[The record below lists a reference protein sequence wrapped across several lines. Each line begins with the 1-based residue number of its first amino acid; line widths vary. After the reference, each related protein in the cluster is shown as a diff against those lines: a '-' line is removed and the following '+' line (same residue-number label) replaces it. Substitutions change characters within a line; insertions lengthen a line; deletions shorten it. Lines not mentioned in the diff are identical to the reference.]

1 MHRDGVQLR
10 QEAQAVNEIAGK
22 VAVVTG
28 AASGIGLS
36 LAHAFATRGMHVV
49 MADVEEDALAAA
61 AKQVGEHGTEVVAV
75 PTDVTKG
82 EEVDALAARTVE
94 ELGTFHVVCNNA
106 GVGSGGTMW
115 ELTEADWTWVLG
127 VNLWGVIHGIRAFV
141 PRLVEQN
148 EGHVVNTG
156 SIAGLTSAPMMG
168 PYNASKHA
176 VVTISETLH
185 RELGLTGSAVR
196 VSVLCPGFVQ
206 TRIAESDRNRPAHL
220 QNPAELQSEVGE
232 VGREL
237 LRQIIATGLPADVV
251 AAQVVDAVEQERFY
265 VLPHPDMKAL
275 VRQRMEDILEERAPA
290 AQFFFA

>member
-1 MHRDGVQLR
+1 MKEL
-10 QEAQAVNEIAGK
+10 AGK

-28 AASGIGLS
+28 AASGIGRALS
-36 LAHAFATRGMHVV
+36 DAFAAEGMHVA
-49 MADVEEDALAAA
+49 MADIEDDALEVA
-61 AKQVGEHGTEVVAV
+61 AKEVAASGTKVLAV
-75 PTDVTKG
+75 RTDVSKG
-82 EEVDALAARTVE
+82 ADVDALAARTVE
-94 ELGTFHVVCNNA
+94 EFGTFHVVCNNA

-115 ELTEADWTWVLG
+115 ELTEADWAWVLG

-176 VVTISETLH
+176 VVTISETLQ
-185 RELGLTGSAVR
+185 RELALNALAVR

-206 TRIAESDRNRPAHL
+206 TRIAESDRNRPDHL
-220 QNPAELQSEVGE
+220 RKAVEPEMHQ

-237 LRQIIATGLPADVV
+237 LKQIVASGLPAAEV
-251 AAQVVDAVEQERFY
+251 ARQVVDAVKHERFY
-265 VLPHPDMKAL
+265 VLPHPEMKSI
-275 VRQRMEDILEERAPA
+275 VRTRMDDILEERSPSAE
-290 AQFFFA
+290 FFFA

>member
-1 MHRDGVQLR
+1 VKEL
-10 QEAQAVNEIAGK
+10 AGK

-28 AASGIGLS
+28 AASGIGRALS
-36 LAHAFATRGMHVV
+36 DAFAAEGMHVV
-49 MADVEEDALAAA
+49 MADIEDDALEVA
-61 AKQVGEHGTEVVAV
+61 AKEVGAGGTKVLAV
-75 PTDVTKG
+75 RTDVSNG
-82 EEVDALAARTVE
+82 ADVDALAARAVDE
-94 ELGTFHVVCNNA
+94 FGTFHVVCNNA

-115 ELTEADWTWVLG
+115 ELTEADWAWVLG

-176 VVTISETLH
+176 VVTISETLQ
-185 RELGLTGSAVR
+185 RELALNASTVR

-206 TRIAESDRNRPAHL
+206 TRIAESDRNRPEHL
-220 QNPAELQSEVGE
+220 RNPVESEMNE

-237 LRQIIATGLPADVV
+237 LKQIIASGLPAAEV
-251 AAQVVDAVEQERFY
+251 ARQVVDAVKTERFY
-265 VLPHPDMKAL
+265 VLPHPEMKSI
-275 VRQRMEDILEERAPA
+275 VRTRMDDILEDRSPA
-290 AQFFFA
+290 AEFFFA

>member
-1 MHRDGVQLR
+1 M
-10 QEAQAVNEIAGK
+10 NELGGK

-28 AASGIGLS
+28 AASGIGRALS
-36 LAHAFATRGMHVV
+36 DAFAAEGMHLV
-49 MADVEEDALAAA
+49 MADIEDDALRTA
-61 AKQVGEHGTEVVAV
+61 AKEVGEGGTKVLAV
-75 PTDVTKG
+75 RTDVSNG
-82 EEVDALAARTVE
+82 ADVDALAARAVDE
-94 ELGTFHVVCNNA
+94 FGTFHVVCNNA

-115 ELTEADWTWVLG
+115 ELTEADWAWVLG

-176 VVTISETLH
+176 VVTISETLQ
-185 RELGLTGSAVR
+185 RELALNASSVR

-206 TRIAESDRNRPAHL
+206 TRIAESDRNRPEHL
-220 QNPAELQSEVGE
+220 RNPVEPELSE

-237 LRQIIATGLPADVV
+237 MKQIVASGLPPDEV
-251 AAQVVDAVEQERFY
+251 ARQVVDAVKHERFY
-265 VLPHPDMKAL
+265 VLPHPEMKSL
-275 VRQRMEDILEERAPA
+275 VRTRMDDILEDRSPA
-290 AQFFFA
+290 AEFFFA

>member
-1 MHRDGVQLR
+1 MKELG
-10 QEAQAVNEIAGK
+10 GK

-28 AASGIGLS
+28 AASGIGRALS
-36 LAHAFATRGMHVV
+36 EAFAAEGMHVV
-49 MADVEEDALAAA
+49 MADIEDDALAAA
-61 AKQVGEHGTEVVAV
+61 AKEVGAAGTKVLAV
-75 PTDVTKG
+75 RTDVSKG
-82 EEVDALAARTVE
+82 DDVDALAARTVDE
-94 ELGTFHVVCNNA
+94 FGTFHVVCNNA

-115 ELTEADWTWVLG
+115 ELTEADWAWVLG

-176 VVTISETLH
+176 VVTISETLQ
-185 RELGLTGSAVR
+185 RELGLNGSTVR

-206 TRIAESDRNRPAHL
+206 TRIAESDRNRPEHL
-220 QNPAELQSEVGE
+220 RNPVEPEMNE

-237 LRQIIATGLPADVV
+237 LKQIIASGLPAAEV
-251 AAQVVDAVEQERFY
+251 ARQVVDAVKEERFY
-265 VLPHPDMKAL
+265 VLPHPEMKSI
-275 VRQRMEDILEERAPA
+275 VRTRMDDILEERGPA
-290 AQFFFA
+290 AEFFFA

>member
-1 MHRDGVQLR
+1 VKEL
-10 QEAQAVNEIAGK
+10 AGK

-28 AASGIGLS
+28 AASGIGRALS
-36 LAHAFATRGMHVV
+36 DAFAAEGMHVV
-49 MADVEEDALAAA
+49 MADIEDDALEVA
-61 AKQVGEHGTEVVAV
+61 AKEVGAGGTNVLAV
-75 PTDVTKG
+75 RTDVSNG
-82 EEVDALAARTVE
+82 ADVDALAARAVDE
-94 ELGTFHVVCNNA
+94 FGAFHVVCNNA

-115 ELTEADWTWVLG
+115 ELTEADWAWVLG

-176 VVTISETLH
+176 VVTISETLQ
-185 RELGLTGSAVR
+185 RELALNGSTVR

-206 TRIAESDRNRPAHL
+206 TRIAESDRNRPEHL
-220 QNPAELQSEVGE
+220 RNPVEPEMSG

-237 LRQIIATGLPADVV
+237 MKQIVASGLPPGDV
-251 AAQVVDAVEQERFY
+251 ARQVVDAVKTDRFY
-265 VLPHPDMKAL
+265 VLPHPEMKSA
-275 VRQRMEDILEERAPA
+275 VRTRMDDILEDRSPA
-290 AQFFFA
+290 AEFFFA

>member
-1 MHRDGVQLR
+1 MNQL
-10 QEAQAVNEIAGK
+10 EGK

-28 AASGIGLS
+28 AASGIGRA
-36 LAHAFATRGMHVV
+36 LADAFAAEGMSVV
-49 MADVEEDALAAA
+49 MADVEEDALATA
-61 AKQVGEHGTEVVAV
+61 AKEVGELGAAVLAV

-82 EEVDALAARTVE
+82 DDVDALAARTVE
-94 ELGTFHVVCNNA
+94 EFGTFHVVCNNA

-115 ELTEADWTWVLG
+115 ELTEADWAWVLG

-185 RELGLTGSAVR
+185 RELGLNGSAVR

-206 TRIAESDRNRPAHL
+206 TRIAESDRNRPEHL
-220 QNPAELQSEVGE
+220 RNPAESEVNEVNE

-237 LRQIIATGLPADVV
+237 LRQIVASGLPPDAV
-251 AAQVVDAVEQERFY
+251 ARQVVDAIKHERFY

-275 VRQRMEDILEERAPA
+275 VRTRMDDILEERAPA
-290 AQFFFA
+290 SGFFFA

>member
-1 MHRDGVQLR
+1 MKELS
-10 QEAQAVNEIAGK
+10 GK

-28 AASGIGLS
+28 AASGIGRA
-36 LAHAFATRGMHVV
+36 LADAFAAEGMHLV
-49 MADVEEDALAAA
+49 MADIEEEPLAVA
-61 AKQVGEHGTEVVAV
+61 AKEAEEGGTRVLAMR
-75 PTDVTKG
+75 TDVSKG
-82 EEVDALAARTVE
+82 DDVDALAARALE
-94 ELGTFHVVCNNA
+94 EFGAVHVVCNNA

-115 ELTEADWTWVLG
+115 ELTEADWQWTLG

-141 PRLVEQN
+141 PHLVKQN

-185 RELGLTGSAVR
+185 RELGLNGSAVR

-206 TRIAESDRNRPAHL
+206 TRIAESDRNRPEHL
-220 QNPAELQSEVGE
+220 RNPVQAEIEE

-237 LRQIIATGLPADVV
+237 LRQIIATGLSPEEV
-251 AAQVVDAVEQERFY
+251 ARQVVDAVKHDRFY
-265 VLPHPDMKAL
+265 VLPHPDMKSL
-275 VRQRMEDILEERAPA
+275 VRTRMDDILEERIPGAE
-290 AQFFFA
+290 FFFA

>member
-1 MHRDGVQLR
+1 MKELG
-10 QEAQAVNEIAGK
+10 GK

-28 AASGIGLS
+28 AASGIGRALS
-36 LAHAFATRGMHVV
+36 EAFAAEGMHVV
-49 MADVEEDALAAA
+49 MADIEDDALAAA
-61 AKQVGEHGTEVVAV
+61 AKEVGESGTKVLAV
-75 PTDVTKG
+75 RTDVSKG
-82 EEVDALAARTVE
+82 DDVDALAARTVDE
-94 ELGTFHVVCNNA
+94 FGTFHVVCNNA

-115 ELTEADWTWVLG
+115 ELTEADWAWVLG

-176 VVTISETLH
+176 VVTISETLQ
-185 RELGLTGSAVR
+185 RELALNASTVR

-206 TRIAESDRNRPAHL
+206 TRIAESDRNRPDHL
-220 QNPAELQSEVGE
+220 RNPVEPEMNE

-237 LRQIIATGLPADVV
+237 LKQIIASGLPAAEV
-251 AAQVVDAVEQERFY
+251 ARQVVDAVKQERFY
-265 VLPHPDMKAL
+265 VLPHPEMKSI
-275 VRQRMEDILEERAPA
+275 VRTRMDDILEERAPA
-290 AQFFFA
+290 AEFFFA

>member
-1 MHRDGVQLR
+1 MKDLG
-10 QEAQAVNEIAGK
+10 GK

-28 AASGIGLS
+28 AASGIGRALS
-36 LAHAFATRGMHVV
+36 DAFAAEGMHVV
-49 MADVEEDALAAA
+49 MADIEDDALAVA
-61 AKQVGEHGTEVVAV
+61 AKEVGEGGTKVLAV
-75 PTDVTKG
+75 RTDVSKG
-82 EEVDALAARTVE
+82 ADVDALAARTVDE
-94 ELGTFHVVCNNA
+94 FGTFHVVCNNA

-115 ELTEADWTWVLG
+115 ELTEADWAWVLG

-176 VVTISETLH
+176 VVTISETLQ
-185 RELGLTGSAVR
+185 RELGLSGSTVR

-206 TRIAESDRNRPAHL
+206 TRIAESDRNRPDDLRNAVEPEI
-220 QNPAELQSEVGE
+220 NE

-237 LRQIIATGLPADVV
+237 LKQIIAGGLPAAEV
-251 AAQVVDAVEQERFY
+251 ARQVVDAIKEERFY
-265 VLPHPDMKAL
+265 VLPHPEMKSI
-275 VRQRMEDILEERAPA
+275 VRTRMDDILEERAPA
-290 AQFFFA
+290 AEFFFA

>member
-1 MHRDGVQLR
+1 MKDLG
-10 QEAQAVNEIAGK
+10 GK

-28 AASGIGLS
+28 AASGIGRALS
-36 LAHAFATRGMHVV
+36 DAFAAEGMHVV
-49 MADVEEDALAAA
+49 MADIEDDALALA
-61 AKQVGEHGTEVVAV
+61 AKEVGEGGTRVLPVR
-75 PTDVTKG
+75 TDVSKG
-82 EEVDALAARTVE
+82 ADVDALAARTVDE
-94 ELGTFHVVCNNA
+94 FGTFHVVCNNA

-115 ELTEADWTWVLG
+115 ELTEADWAWVLG

-176 VVTISETLH
+176 VVTISETLQ
-185 RELGLTGSAVR
+185 RELGLNGSTVR

-206 TRIAESDRNRPAHL
+206 TRIAESDRNRPDHL
-220 QNPAELQSEVGE
+220 RNSVEPEINE

-237 LRQIIATGLPADVV
+237 LKQIIASGLPAAEV
-251 AAQVVDAVEQERFY
+251 ARQVVDAVKQERFY
-265 VLPHPDMKAL
+265 VLPHPEMKSI
-275 VRQRMEDILEERAPA
+275 VRTRMDDILEERAPA
-290 AQFFFA
+290 AEFFFA

>member
-1 MHRDGVQLR
+1 VKELG
-10 QEAQAVNEIAGK
+10 GK

-28 AASGIGLS
+28 AASGIGRALS
-36 LAHAFATRGMHVV
+36 DAFAAEGMHLV
-49 MADVEEDALAAA
+49 MADIEDDALEAA
-61 AKQVGEHGTEVVAV
+61 AKEVGQGGTKVLAV
-75 PTDVTKG
+75 RTDVSNG
-82 EEVDALAARTVE
+82 ADVDALAARAVDE
-94 ELGTFHVVCNNA
+94 FGTFHVVCNNA

-115 ELTEADWTWVLG
+115 ELTEADWAWVLG

-176 VVTISETLH
+176 VVTISETLQ
-185 RELGLTGSAVR
+185 RELALNASTVR

-206 TRIAESDRNRPAHL
+206 TRIAESDRNRPEHL
-220 QNPAELQSEVGE
+220 RNPVEPEMTG

-237 LRQIIATGLPADVV
+237 MKQIVASGLPAHEV
-251 AAQVVDAVEQERFY
+251 ARQVVDAVKHERFY
-265 VLPHPDMKAL
+265 VLPHPEMKSI
-275 VRQRMEDILEERAPA
+275 VRTRMDDILEERGPA
-290 AQFFFA
+290 AEFFLA

>member
-1 MHRDGVQLR
+1 MKELG
-10 QEAQAVNEIAGK
+10 GK

-28 AASGIGLS
+28 AASGIGRALS
-36 LAHAFATRGMHVV
+36 DAFAAEGMHLV
-49 MADVEEDALAAA
+49 MADIEDDALQTA
-61 AKQVGEHGTEVVAV
+61 AKEVGEGGTRVLAV
-75 PTDVTKG
+75 RTDVSNG
-82 EEVDALAARTVE
+82 ADVDALAARAVDE
-94 ELGTFHVVCNNA
+94 FGTFHVVCNNA

-115 ELTEADWTWVLG
+115 ELTEADWAWVLG

-176 VVTISETLH
+176 VVTISETLQ
-185 RELGLTGSAVR
+185 RELALNASSVR

-206 TRIAESDRNRPAHL
+206 TRIAESDRNRPEHL
-220 QNPAELQSEVGE
+220 RNPVEPELSE

-237 LRQIIATGLPADVV
+237 MKQIVASGLPPDEV
-251 AAQVVDAVEQERFY
+251 ARQVVDAVKHERFY
-265 VLPHPDMKAL
+265 VLPHPAMKSL
-275 VRQRMEDILEERAPA
+275 VRTRMDDILEDRSPA
-290 AQFFFA
+290 AEFFFA

>member
-1 MHRDGVQLR
+1 MK
-10 QEAQAVNEIAGK
+10 EIDGK

-28 AASGIGLS
+28 AASGIGRA
-36 LAHAFATRGMHVV
+36 LAGAFAAEGMHLV
-49 MADVEEDALAAA
+49 MADIEEEALAAA
-61 AKQVGEHGTEVVAV
+61 AKEVGERGTDVVAV

-82 EEVDALAARTVE
+82 DDVDALAARAIDE
-94 ELGTFHVVCNNA
+94 FGTFHVVCNNA

-115 ELTEADWTWVLG
+115 ELTEADWAWVLG

-185 RELGLTGSAVR
+185 RELGLNGSAVR

-206 TRIAESDRNRPAHL
+206 TRIAESDRNRPDHL
-220 QNPAELQSEVGE
+220 RNPVESEVSE

-237 LRQIIATGLPADVV
+237 MKQIVASGLPPDAV
-251 AAQVVDAVEQERFY
+251 ARQVVDAVKHDRFY
-265 VLPHPDMKAL
+265 VLPHPEMKSL
-275 VRQRMEDILEERAPA
+275 VRTRMDDILDERSPAPE
-290 AQFFFA
+290 FFFA

>member
-1 MHRDGVQLR
+1 M
-10 QEAQAVNEIAGK
+10 NELGGK

-28 AASGIGLS
+28 AASGIGRALS
-36 LAHAFATRGMHVV
+36 DAFAAEGMHLV
-49 MADVEEDALAAA
+49 MADIEDDALQTA
-61 AKQVGEHGTEVVAV
+61 AKEVAEGGTKVLAV
-75 PTDVTKG
+75 RTDVSDG
-82 EEVDALAARTVE
+82 ADVDALAARAVDE
-94 ELGTFHVVCNNA
+94 FGTFHVVCNNA

-115 ELTEADWTWVLG
+115 ELTEADWAWVLG

-176 VVTISETLH
+176 VVTISETLQ
-185 RELGLTGSAVR
+185 RELALNASSVR

-206 TRIAESDRNRPAHL
+206 TRIAESDRNRPEHL
-220 QNPAELQSEVGE
+220 RNPVEPELSE

-237 LRQIIATGLPADVV
+237 MKQIVASGLPPDEV
-251 AAQVVDAVEQERFY
+251 ARQVVDAVKHERFY
-265 VLPHPDMKAL
+265 VLPHPEMKSL
-275 VRQRMEDILEERAPA
+275 VRTRMDDILEDRSPA
-290 AQFFFA
+290 AEFFFA

>member
-1 MHRDGVQLR
+1 MKEL
-10 QEAQAVNEIAGK
+10 AGK

-28 AASGIGLS
+28 AASGIGRA
-36 LAHAFATRGMHVV
+36 LAGAFAAEGMHVV
-49 MADVEEDALAAA
+49 MADIEEEALAAA
-61 AKQVGEHGTEVVAV
+61 AKEVGERGANVLAV

-82 EEVDALAARTVE
+82 DDVDALAARTVDE
-94 ELGTFHVVCNNA
+94 FGTFHVVCNNA

-115 ELTEADWTWVLG
+115 ELTEADWAWVLG

-185 RELGLTGSAVR
+185 RELGLNGSGVR

-206 TRIAESDRNRPAHL
+206 TRIAESDRNRPDHL
-220 QNPAELQSEVGE
+220 RNPAESEVNEVNEVNE

-237 LRQIIATGLPADVV
+237 MRQIVASGLAPDEV
-251 AAQVVDAVEQERFY
+251 ARQVVDAVKHERFY
-265 VLPHPDMKAL
+265 VLPHPDMKSL
-275 VRQRMEDILEERAPA
+275 VRTRMDDILEERSPA
-290 AQFFFA
+290 SEFFFA

>member
-1 MHRDGVQLR
+1 MNQL
-10 QEAQAVNEIAGK
+10 EGK

-28 AASGIGLS
+28 AASGIGRA
-36 LAHAFATRGMHVV
+36 LADAFAAEGMSVV
-49 MADVEEDALAAA
+49 MADVEEDALATA
-61 AKQVGEHGTEVVAV
+61 AKEVGELGAAVLAV

-82 EEVDALAARTVE
+82 DDVDALAARTVE
-94 ELGTFHVVCNNA
+94 EFGTFHVVCNNA

-115 ELTEADWTWVLG
+115 ELTEADWAWVLG

-185 RELGLTGSAVR
+185 RELGLNGSAVR

-206 TRIAESDRNRPAHL
+206 TRIAESDRNRPEHL
-220 QNPAELQSEVGE
+220 RNPAESEVNQVNE

-237 LRQIIATGLPADVV
+237 MKQIVASGLPPDAV
-251 AAQVVDAVEQERFY
+251 ARQVVDAIKHERFY

-275 VRQRMEDILEERAPA
+275 VRTRMDDILEERAPA
-290 AQFFFA
+290 SGFFFA

>member
-1 MHRDGVQLR
+1 VKTL
-10 QEAQAVNEIAGK
+10 AGK

-28 AASGIGLS
+28 AASGIGRA
-36 LAHAFATRGMHVV
+36 LALAFAAEGMRVV
-49 MADVEEDALAAA
+49 MADIEEDTLATA
-61 AKQVGEHGTEVVAV
+61 AKEVAEGGSGVLAV

-82 EEVDALAARTVE
+82 ADVDALAARARDE
-94 ELGTFHVVCNNA
+94 FGTFHVVCNNA

-115 ELTEADWTWVLG
+115 ELTEADWEWVLG

-141 PRLVEQN
+141 PQLVAQN

-185 RELGLTGSAVR
+185 RELGLFGSAVR

-206 TRIAESDRNRPAHL
+206 TRIAESDRNRPEHL
-220 QNPAELQSEVGE
+220 RNPEGSEVNADNE

-237 LRQIIATGLPADVV
+237 LRQIIATGLPPEEV
-251 AAQVVDAVEQERFY
+251 ARHVVDAVKDDRFY
-265 VLPHPDMKAL
+265 VLPHPHMKAL
-275 VRQRMEDILEERAPA
+275 VRTRMEDIVEERSPAPE
-290 AQFFFA
+290 FFFA